1 MQTMIAASFV
11 YGPSAIKVGPIL
23 DLLPCEDGLSH
34 CQIRGD
40 KLLRSSTLN
49 NTSRLSHSNKALLSE
64 RITKL
69 AKALSDGVYEREDT
83 IKMCLLA
90 ALAGESVFLLGPPGI
105 AKSLIAK
112 RLIQAFDHSSY
123 FEYLMTRFSTPE
135 EVFGPLSIQELKDN
149 GRYLRLT
156 KGYLPTAQVVF
167 LDEIWKA
174 GPAILNTLL
183 TVVNEKTFKN
193 GSDIERVPMR
203 LLVSASNELPDED
216 SGLEALYDRMLVRIF
231 VNRIQ
236 NKQNFK
242 SMLTVG
248 TVQEAEVPKELVI
261 TDQEYH
267 QWQQELE
274 RLTLSNEVF
283 EKLYQLKTMLE
294 EKAKQAGVEF
304 AQSDMYVSDRR
315 WKKAVKLLKASAYFN
330 GRDEINPLDLLLLQD
345 CLWNSPESLEIVQSV
360 LKEFALKHAFDQQ
373 EVEHQISVCR
383 EDLAEIQE
391 ELESEFAM
399 MLSMESTTGL
409 IKKQIHHFDI
419 SKAKQ
424 YKVGNATDLVKLVLL
439 QSNMSVSESE
449 KGDSRW
455 VYVPKNEL
463 ERVIKDGQGDVYGY
477 VNQNTSLCRI
487 RFEMDAANNLVIKDI
502 ANRAVL
508 VGLVTNKG
516 LDASLYQEWQSKSQ
530 QALAQLTHAEHHLRQ
545 VKSNFRGALPHGF
558 VNPEL
563 PRLMEASLQQL
574 TQQLESTKTECE
586 RTVFRFNN
594 LDQFFS

>member
-1 MQTMIAASFV
+1 MISPTRV
-11 YGPSAIKVGPIL
+11 
-23 DLLPCEDGLSH
+23 
-34 CQIRGD
+34 
-40 KLLRSSTLN
+40 
-49 NTSRLSHSNKALLSE
+49 SHSQKALLSE
-64 RITKL
+64 RINKL
-69 AKALSDGVYEREDT
+69 AHALSDGVYEREDT

-112 RLIQAFDHSSY
+112 RLIQAFDNSSY

-156 KGYLPTAQVVF
+156 EGYLPTAQVVF

-193 GSDIERVPMR
+193 GSDVERVPMR

-248 TVQEAEVPKELVI
+248 TPQEAQIPEGLAI
-261 TDQEYH
+261 TDEEYH
-267 QWQQELE
+267 LWQSELE
-274 RLTLSNEVF
+274 KLELSDEVF
-283 EKLYQLKTMLE
+283 EKLYELKEMLE
-294 EKAKQAGVEF
+294 QSATEGMGVDV
-304 AQSDMYVSDRR
+304 SDTDMYVSDRR

-330 GRDEINPLDLLLLQD
+330 GRDSVNPLDLLLLQD
-345 CLWNSPESLEIVQSV
+345 CLWNSPESREVVQRV
-360 LKEFALKHAFDQQ
+360 VKEFALKQAFDQQ
-373 EVEHQISVCR
+373 EVEQQISLCR
-383 EDLAEIQE
+383 EELEEVQE
-391 ELESEFAM
+391 ELESEFGI

-409 IKKQIHHFDI
+409 LKKQIHSYDI
-419 SKAKQ
+419 SDAKS
-424 YKVGNATDLVKLVLL
+424 YKVGSAFDLVKLVLL

-463 ERVIKDGQGDVYGY
+463 ERVIKEGHGDVYGY
-477 VNQNTSLCRI
+477 VNQNSNMCRL
-487 RFEMDAANNLVIKDI
+487 RFDIDAGNNLVIKDI

-508 VGLVTNKG
+508 VSVVTQKG
-516 LDASLYQEWQSKSQ
+516 LDDGLYQSWLTKSE
-530 QALAQLTHAEHHLRQ
+530 QALAQLEHAEHHLLKVR
-545 VKSNFRGALPHGF
+545 SNFHGALPHSF
-558 VNPEL
+558 IDQDL
-563 PRLMEASLQQL
+563 PRAMEASLQHI
-574 TQQLESTKTECE
+574 QQVLESTKTECE
-586 RTVFRFNN
+586 RTVFRFRN
-594 LDQFFS
+594 LNQFFS

>member
-1 MQTMIAASFV
+1 MISPTRV
-11 YGPSAIKVGPIL
+11 
-23 DLLPCEDGLSH
+23 
-34 CQIRGD
+34 
-40 KLLRSSTLN
+40 
-49 NTSRLSHSNKALLSE
+49 SHSQKALLSE
-64 RITKL
+64 RINKL
-69 AKALSDGVYEREDT
+69 AHALSDGVYEREDT

-112 RLIQAFDHSSY
+112 RLIQAFDNSSY

-156 KGYLPTAQVVF
+156 EGYLPTAQVVF

-193 GSDIERVPMR
+193 GSDVERVPMR

-248 TVQEAEVPKELVI
+248 TPQEAQIPEGLAI
-261 TDQEYH
+261 TDEEYH
-267 QWQQELE
+267 LWQSELE
-274 RLTLSNEVF
+274 KLELSDEVF
-283 EKLYQLKTMLE
+283 EKLYELKEMLE
-294 EKAKQAGVEF
+294 
-304 AQSDMYVSDRR
+304 QSATEGMSVDVSDTDMYVSDRR

-330 GRDEINPLDLLLLQD
+330 GRDSVNPLDLLLLQD
-345 CLWNSPESLEIVQSV
+345 CLWNSPESREVVQRV
-360 LKEFALKHAFDQQ
+360 VKEFALKQAFDQQ
-373 EVEHQISVCR
+373 EVEQQISLCR
-383 EDLAEIQE
+383 EELAEVQE
-391 ELESEFAM
+391 ELESEFGI

-409 IKKQIHHFDI
+409 LKKQIHSYDI
-419 SKAKQ
+419 SDAKS
-424 YKVGNATDLVKLVLL
+424 YKVGSAFDLVKLVLL

-463 ERVIKDGQGDVYGY
+463 ERVIKEGNGDVYGY
-477 VNQNTSLCRI
+477 VNQNTNMCRL
-487 RFEMDAANNLVIKDI
+487 RFDIDAGNNLVIKDI

-508 VGLVTNKG
+508 VSVVTQKG
-516 LDASLYQEWQSKSQ
+516 LDDGLYQSWLTKSE
-530 QALAQLTHAEHHLRQ
+530 QALAQLEHAEHHLLKVR
-545 VKSNFRGALPHGF
+545 SNFHGALPHSF
-558 VNPEL
+558 IDQDL
-563 PRLMEASLQQL
+563 PRAMEASLQHI
-574 TQQLESTKTECE
+574 QQVLESTKTECE
-586 RTVFRFNN
+586 RTVFRFRN
-594 LDQFFS
+594 LNQFFS